1 MSLVLPGSIGVLGII
16 VLFFLLKWRWP
27 QAGRPIAMILGILSL
42 AAYAPYAIT
51 HWPGSDI
58 VTMVIVLYV
67 ATAFI
72 LGLLFPP
79 RKAKDGKMTFH
90 WGPTYVIIFLSVV
103 VLLDSIFVTLAS
115 SGLSQNAAKELLP
128 KPDEGTEVTSFFP
141 GTVSRDYQK
150 KLEEF
155 NQYNDALDEQIQ
167 RGWKVHK
174 GWVDSPVVNKPTL
187 FRVSVVDKDGNPVTG
202 ASVQVHFMRPADK
215 RLDFLTVLP
224 ESQAGV
230 YQEPLKMTN
239 PGLWEVVIHIKKG
252 DANFELDGQTNI
264 NLSN

>member
-1 MSLVLPGSIGVLGII
+1 MNLVLPGSVGVLSII
-16 VLFFLLKWRWP
+16 VLFFLLRWRWP
-27 QAGRPIAMILGILSL
+27 QAARPIAVILGILSI

-58 VTMVIVLYV
+58 VTMVVVLYV

-72 LGLLFPP
+72 LGLIFAP
-79 RKAKDGKMTFH
+79 RKTKDGKMTFH

-150 KLEEF
+150 NMNLF

-167 RGWKVHK
+167 RGWTVHK
-174 GWVDSPVVNKPTL
+174 GWVEKPVVNQPTL
-187 FRVSVVDKDGNPVTG
+187 FRVSVVDKEGAPVTG
-202 ASVQVHFMRPADK
+202 AKVQVHFMRPADK
-215 RLDFLTVLP
+215 RKDFLTDLP
-224 ESQAGV
+224 ETTAGV
-230 YQEPLKMTN
+230 YQEPLKMSN
-239 PGLWEVVIHIKKG
+239 PGLWEVVIHIQKG
-252 DANFELDGQTNI
+252 DANFELDGQTNV
-264 NLSN
+264 NLSQ

>member
-1 MSLVLPGSIGVLGII
+1 MSLILPGSIGVFGII

-27 QAGRPIAMILGILSL
+27 QAGRPIAMILGILSI
-42 AAYAPYAIT
+42 AAYAPYGIT
-51 HWPGSDI
+51 HWPGSDV
-58 VTMVIVLYV
+58 VTMIIVLYV

-72 LGLLFPP
+72 LGFIFPP
-79 RKAKDGKMTFH
+79 HKAKDGKMTFH

-128 KPDEGTEVTSFFP
+128 KPDEGTQVTSFFP

-150 KLEEF
+150 DLKMF

-174 GWVDSPVVNKPTL
+174 GWIQPPVVDKPAL
-187 FRVSVVDKDGNPVTG
+187 FRISVVDKHGDPVTG
-202 ASVQVHFMRPADK
+202 ADVQIHFLRPADK
-215 RLDFLTVLP
+215 RKDFLTKLP
-224 ESQAGV
+224 ETQPGV
-230 YQEPLKMTN
+230 YQSTLSMSN

-252 DANFELDGQTNI
+252 DANFELDGQTNV